1 MLFFNYLHSIMDL
14 LDTCHG
20 VLELFYKGLN
30 LYWEKYRIIS
40 EVDTKDSPRVELG
53 DAHLPSSWKADI

>member
-1 MLFFNYLHSIMDL
+1 MDL

-53 DAHLPSSWKADI
+53 DAHLPSSWEADI